1 MLGDAL
7 RKHARIPSKITRFII
22 KADRTRAAISTY
34 ARRYRRRL
42 VIERPGARHDNAR
55 YFYRPAGLRTIINI
69 AVRLNNKSWHEIA
82 AGSRAD
88 RGGWLKVLFFFSPP
102 SLYNME
108 SCPPACACPARS
120 QGLRSS
126 NFYF

>member
-1 MLGDAL
+1 MFEVFVSM
-7 RKHARIPSKITRFII
+7 RPRIFSRITRFII
-22 KADRTRAAISTY
+22 KKKAGRTRGDFDI
-34 ARRYRRRL
+34 RRYRRRL

-82 AGSRAD
+82 VGSRAD
-88 RGGWLKVLFFFSPP
+88 RGGWLKVLFFFP

-108 SCPPACACPARS
+108 SCLPACPARS